1 MLYITKFKFE
11 YIFGDNLF
19 EIYYPISC
27 LLKQNF
33 QDIIH
38 QSRSSPRCHYLHQF
52 YCTVFWMEMV
62 WNVGLAVRSTCF
74 PAFPCSKCL
83 PLCPEGQGARDC
95 AFRLPS
101 HSPERCRHVPG
112 LLPMSMTHTGQ
123 GCVMCVCRDSKP
135 T

>member
-27 LLKQNF
+27 LLKQSF
-33 QDIIH
+33 QDIIY
-38 QSRSSPRCHYLHQF
+38 QFCSIPRCHYLHQF

-74 PAFPCSKCL
+74 PAFPCSERL
-83 PLCPEGQGARDC
+83 PLCPEGQGARGC
-95 AFRLPS
+95 AVRLPS

-112 LLPMSMTHTGQ
+112 LLPMPMAHTGQ

>member
-38 QSRSSPRCHYLHQF
+38 QFRSSPRCHYLHQF

-101 HSPERCRHVPG
+101 HSPERCRHIPG